1 MADEFS
7 FDVVSKIDLQEAE
20 NAIAQVNKE
29 ITTRF
34 DFKGSISRV
43 DFDKKA
49 PSLTLFSDDEVKLK
63 SVIDI
68 LQNKLIKRGVSLR
81 ALDYQK
87 LEAAEKATVR
97 QLVKLKQGII
107 SEKAKEIVKL
117 IKDLKLKVTPSI
129 QADQVR
135 VTSKSKDELQVT
147 MSQLKS
153 KDFGLD
159 LQFVNYR

>member
-87 LEAAEKATVR
+87 LEPAEKGTVR
-97 QLVKLKQGII
+97 QVVKLKQGIV